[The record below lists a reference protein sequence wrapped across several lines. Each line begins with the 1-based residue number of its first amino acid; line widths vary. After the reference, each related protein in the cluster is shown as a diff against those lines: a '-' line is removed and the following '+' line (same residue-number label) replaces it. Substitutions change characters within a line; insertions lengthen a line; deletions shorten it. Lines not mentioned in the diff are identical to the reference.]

1 MSGVLRERL
10 GRLNRRRDIQ
20 RGRPCGEGG
29 RDWSDAPTRQAML
42 RMLLPLEAGRE
53 AREGS
58 FLDAARKNML
68 MP

>member
-1 MSGVLRERL
+1 
-10 GRLNRRRDIQ
+10 
-20 RGRPCGEGG
+20 
-29 RDWSDAPTRQAML
+29 ML

-53 AREGS
+53 ARKGS